1 MNDEL
6 THRYDEAVTALAEV
20 DLTSST
26 AAVTSLTRARDAV
39 QSALDEAMAQA
50 VTREGASLRQ
60 VAALAGIAPNSVS
73 PRLAR
78 SAALSAYSRDGRV
91 DAQGIALARA
101 DHQQDAPMRFVRRT
115 SKGNDRD

>member
-1 MNDEL
+1 M
-6 THRYDEAVTALAEV
+6 
-20 DLTSST
+20 
-26 AAVTSLTRARDAV
+26 TSLTRARDAV

-60 VAALAGIAPNSVS
+60 VAALAGIAPNSVA

-78 SAALSAYSRDGRV
+78 SASLSAYSRDGRV

-101 DHQQDAPMRFVRRT
+101 DHQDGEPMRFVRRT
-115 SKGNDRD
+115 SRRNTDD

>member
-6 THRYDEAVTALAEV
+6 NTRYSDAVSALSEV

-50 VTREGASLRQ
+50 VTLEGASLRQ

-78 SAALSAYSRDGRV
+78 SATLSAYSRDGRV
-91 DAQGIALARA
+91 DAAGITLARA
-101 DHQQDAPMRFVRRT
+101 DNQEDAPMRFVRRK
-115 SKGNDRD
+115 SKGNNRD